1 MLLLHNFFL
10 LFTGEEIKMVSSPF
24 YFHQGIN
31 INKNFMAEEL
41 YIASDIIEGIK
52 FDIIVSKSGVREI
65 LINKN
70 SESDDRSDITQVSS
84 DDQKVMSVFTQ
95 LREYFDRKRK
105 DFELPLGILGTD
117 FQKKV
122 WDNLRKIPYGETISY
137 GELANR
143 MGDKNLMRAVAAANG
158 ANPIP
163 IIIPCHR
170 VIGADGSLTGYGSG
184 LDVKQKLL
192 ELEGSWSLSL
202 F

>member
-1 MLLLHNFFL
+1 M
-10 LFTGEEIKMVSSPF
+10 TD
-24 YFHQGIN
+24 
-31 INKNFMAEEL
+31 EL
-41 YIASDIIEGIK
+41 YFASETINEIPLEIIASRSGI
-52 FDIIVSKSGVREI
+52 REI
-65 LINKN
+65 LLNKKPN
-70 SESDDRSDITQVSS
+70 SDSLSMMTQISPDDS
-84 DDQKVMSVFTQ
+84 KVVNVFTQ
-95 LREYFDRKRK
+95 LREYFNRQRKEFK
-105 DFELPLGILGTD
+105 LPLEIFGTD

-122 WDNLRKIPYGETISY
+122 WNELRKIPYGETISY
-137 GELANR
+137 GKLANR

-170 VIGADGSLTGYGSG
+170 VIGAHGSLTGYGGG

>member
-1 MLLLHNFFL
+1 M
-10 LFTGEEIKMVSSPF
+10 
-24 YFHQGIN
+24 Q
-31 INKNFMAEEL
+31 EEL
-41 YIASDIIEGIK
+41 FFASDYIDGIK
-52 FDIIVSKSGVREI
+52 FDVIISKNGIREI

-70 SESDDRSDITQVSS
+70 STQNGMTQITPE
-84 DDQKVMSVFTQ
+84 DLKVLNVFSQ
-95 LREYFDRKRK
+95 LREYFNRKRK
-105 DFELPLGILGTD
+105 EFQLPLEILGTE
-117 FQKKV
+117 FQKNV
-122 WDNLRKIPYGETISY
+122 WVELTKIPYGETISY

-170 VIGADGSLTGYGSG
+170 VIGADGSLTGYGGG

-202 F
+202 FT

>member
-1 MLLLHNFFL
+1 M
-10 LFTGEEIKMVSSPF
+10 I
-24 YFHQGIN
+24 
-31 INKNFMAEEL
+31 EEL
-41 YIASDIIEGIK
+41 YFASDTIDGIEIDVII
-52 FDIIVSKSGVREI
+52 SSAGVREI
-65 LINKN
+65 LINRKSD
-70 SESDDRSDITQVSS
+70 SEQLSKMTQISPDDTKIVN
-84 DDQKVMSVFTQ
+84 VFTQ
-95 LREYFDRKRK
+95 LKEYFNRQRREFD
-105 DFELPLGILGTD
+105 LPLEIIGTD

-122 WDNLRKIPYGETISY
+122 WDELKKIPYGETISY

-143 MGDKNLMRAVAAANG
+143 MGDKNLMRAIAAANG

-170 VIGADGSLTGYGSG
+170 VIGADGSLTGYGGG

>member
-1 MLLLHNFFL
+1 MTSKLFFAN
-10 LFTGEEIKMVSSPF
+10 VS
-24 YFHQGIN
+24 
-31 INKNFMAEEL
+31 
-41 YIASDIIEGIK
+41 IEGIN
-52 FDIIVSKSGVREI
+52 FDVVVSNIGVREI
-65 LINKN
+65 LINKKQN
-70 SESDDRSDITQVSS
+70 VDILTNATQITEDDL
-84 DDQKVMSVFTQ
+84 KVKKIFEQ
-95 LREYFDRKRK
+95 LKQYFNRDRKEFSLK
-105 DFELPLGILGTD
+105 LEIFGTD

-122 WDNLRKIPYGETISY
+122 WDELQKIPYGKTISY

-192 ELEGSWSLSL
+192 EVEGCRSISL
-202 F
+202 FS

>member
-1 MLLLHNFFL
+1 MYID
-10 LFTGEEIKMVSSPF
+10 GIKIDV
-24 YFHQGIN
+24 
-31 INKNFMAEEL
+31 
-41 YIASDIIEGIK
+41 IASIKGI
-52 FDIIVSKSGVREI
+52 REI
-65 LINKN
+65 LINKKPGLDKL
-70 SESDDRSDITQVSS
+70 SEITQITP
-84 DDQKVMSVFTQ
+84 DDPKVLNTLSQ
-95 LREYFDRKRK
+95 LREYFNRQRKEF
-105 DFELPLGILGTD
+105 DLQLEILGTD

-122 WDNLRKIPYGETISY
+122 WDELIKIPYGETISY

-170 VIGADGSLTGYGSG
+170 VIGADGSLTGYGGG

-192 ELEGSWSLSL
+192 ELEGSWTLNL

>member
-1 MLLLHNFFL
+1 MN
-10 LFTGEEIKMVSSPF
+10 
-24 YFHQGIN
+24 
-31 INKNFMAEEL
+31 EEL
-41 YIASDIIEGIK
+41 YFATDTIEGIRL
-52 FDIIVSKSGVREI
+52 DIIVSKNGIREI
-65 LINKN
+65 LISKK
-70 SESDDRSDITQVSS
+70 SESDDISELIQISTE
-84 DDQKVMSVFTQ
+84 DQKVLNVFTQ
-95 LREYFDRKRK
+95 LKEYFNGQRKEF
-105 DFELPLGILGTD
+105 DVQLEVLGTD

-122 WDNLRKIPYGETISY
+122 WDELIKIPYGETISY
-137 GELANR
+137 GELGNR

-170 VIGADGSLTGYGSG
+170 VIGADGSLTGYGGG

>member
-1 MLLLHNFFL
+1 MQNKH
-10 LFTGEEIKMVSSPF
+10 
-24 YFHQGIN
+24 YFASDTINGIN
-31 INKNFMAEEL
+31 FDVL
-41 YIASDIIEGIK
+41 VSDT
-52 FDIIVSKSGVREI
+52 GVREI
-65 LINKN
+65 FINKKQN
-70 SESDDRSDITQVSS
+70 RFAHTNAKQISPDDKIVS
-84 DDQKVMSVFTQ
+84 KVFKQ
-95 LREYFDRKRK
+95 IEEYFNRERKEF
-105 DFELPLGILGTD
+105 DVSLEIIGTE
-117 FQKKV
+117 FQKRV
-122 WDNLRKIPYGETISY
+122 WDELTKIPYGETISY

-170 VIGADGSLTGYGSG
+170 VIGADGSLTGYGGG

>member
-1 MLLLHNFFL
+1 M
-10 LFTGEEIKMVSSPF
+10 
-24 YFHQGIN
+24 IN
-31 INKNFMAEEL
+31 EL
-41 YIASDIIEGIK
+41 YFASDTIKGIK
-52 FDIIVSKSGVREI
+52 LEIIISSNGIREI

-70 SESDDRSDITQVSS
+70 SDSKNFPQITQVST
-84 DDQKVMSVFTQ
+84 DDPKVVNVYTQ
-95 LREYFDRKRK
+95 LKEYFNRQRKEF
-105 DFELPLGILGTD
+105 DLLLEILGTD

-122 WDNLRKIPYGETISY
+122 WNELKNIPYGETISY

-170 VIGADGSLTGYGSG
+170 VIGSDGSLTGYGGG

-192 ELEGSWSLSL
+192 ELEGSWTMNL
-202 F
+202 FNPYH

>member
-1 MLLLHNFFL
+1 M
-10 LFTGEEIKMVSSPF
+10 E
-24 YFHQGIN
+24 
-31 INKNFMAEEL
+31 EEL
-41 YIASDIIEGIK
+41 FFASNYIDGIK
-52 FDIIVSKSGVREI
+52 FDVIISKNGIREI

-70 SESDDRSDITQVSS
+70 SRQNGMTQITPEDS
-84 DDQKVMSVFTQ
+84 KVLNIFSQ
-95 LREYFDRKRK
+95 LREYFNRKRK
-105 DFELPLGILGTD
+105 EFQLPLEILGTE
-117 FQKKV
+117 FQKNV
-122 WDNLRKIPYGETISY
+122 WVELTKIPYGETISY

-170 VIGADGSLTGYGSG
+170 VIGADGSLTGYGGG

-202 F
+202 FK

>member
-1 MLLLHNFFL
+1 M
-10 LFTGEEIKMVSSPF
+10 KSV
-24 YFHQGIN
+24 
-31 INKNFMAEEL
+31 AEEL
-41 YIASDIIEGIK
+41 CFSSDTIDGIKLDIII
-52 FDIIVSKSGVREI
+52 SSAGVREI
-65 LINKN
+65 LINRKSN
-70 SESDDRSDITQVSS
+70 SENLSAIPQISPDDL
-84 DDQKVMSVFTQ
+84 KVVNMFTQ
-95 LREYFDRKRK
+95 LKEYFNRQRKEFDLK
-105 DFELPLGILGTD
+105 LEILGTE

-122 WDNLRKIPYGETISY
+122 WNELTKIPYGETISY

-170 VIGADGSLTGYGSG
+170 VIGADGRLTGYGGG

-192 ELEGSWSLSL
+192 EIEGSWSLSL

>member
-1 MLLLHNFFL
+1 M
-10 LFTGEEIKMVSSPF
+10 
-24 YFHQGIN
+24 IN
-31 INKNFMAEEL
+31 EL
-41 YIASDIIEGIK
+41 YFASDTIKGIK
-52 FDIIVSKSGVREI
+52 LEIIISSNGIREI

-70 SESDDRSDITQVSS
+70 SDSKNFPQITQVST
-84 DDQKVMSVFTQ
+84 DDPKVVNVYTQ
-95 LREYFDRKRK
+95 LKEYFNRQRKEF
-105 DFELPLGILGTD
+105 DLLLEILGTD

-122 WDNLRKIPYGETISY
+122 WNELKNIPYGETISY

-170 VIGADGSLTGYGSG
+170 VIGSDGSLTGYGGG

-192 ELEGSWSLSL
+192 ELEGSWTMNL
-202 F
+202 FIP